1 MTVVTHDDSLA
12 MTAKIIHGNDMLRI
26 VLMCYF
32 PDGHGRRLSGVNLPV
47 DT

>member
-12 MTAKIIHGNDMLRI
+12 MTAKNHGNDIFRI

-32 PDGHGRRLSGVNLPV
+32 PDGHGRRLSGVNLPG